1 MGARIGDLPGETHLF
16 LVTDGAPNCNT
27 APCGAASCVAN
38 IEEWAYAEDEQCDD
52 DINCCGSELFGPT
65 ACLDQDATER
75 AVEELREAGIQTFV
89 VGIPGTEVYGDVLDR
104 LARAGGTARGA
115 ETDYYRVDDA
125 AELARTLTTL
135 GEDVTRRC
143 EVELFE
149 APPDR
154 ELVNVFFD
162 ETLIVKD
169 PEDGWT
175 WGADDRI
182 DLVGAACELVEAG
195 QVLQVQVAVGC
206 PAVVR

>member
-1 MGARIGDLPGETHLF
+1 
-16 LVTDGAPNCNT
+16 
-27 APCGAASCVAN
+27 
-38 IEEWAYAEDEQCDD
+38 
-52 DINCCGSELFGPT
+52 
-65 ACLDQDATER
+65 
-75 AVEELREAGIQTFV
+75 
-89 VGIPGTEVYGDVLDR
+89 
-104 LARAGGTARGA
+104 
-115 ETDYYRVDDA
+115 
-125 AELARTLTTL
+125 
-135 GEDVTRRC
+135 
-143 EVELFE
+143 LFE